1 MEMVMTFQLVDMFL
15 PVPSTVDMLT
25 IVMGRLLPAMDMDML
40 QLPMA
45 DMSLSTMDL
54 LLPERSMADTLLP
67 TRGYASPNLSS
78 STMSWI

>member
-1 MEMVMTFQLVDMFL
+1 
-15 PVPSTVDMLT
+15 
-25 IVMGRLLPAMDMDML
+25 MGGLLLAMDMDML

-45 DMSLSTMDL
+45 DMFLSATDMTFLNMDMDM

>member
-1 MEMVMTFQLVDMFL
+1 
-15 PVPSTVDMLT
+15 
-25 IVMGRLLPAMDMDML
+25 MGGLLLAMDMDML

-45 DMSLSTMDL
+45 DMSLSATYMTFLNMEMDM
-54 LLPERSMADTLLP
+54 LLPERSMVDTLLP